1 MGIHNKMKFIK
12 YLFLIG
18 MVLFLFNACY
28 YDKKDQVYPQVVVAA
43 CDTANVSY
51 SVIVTNILNAN
62 CNSCH
67 GASANTLGAGIFL
80 NTYASVKPYINSG
93 RLVNSILQ
101 NGAASP
107 MPKNMAKMDVCSIN
121 KIIIWVNKG
130 AINN

>member
-51 SVIVTNILNAN
+51 SVTVTNILNAN

>member
-51 SVIVTNILNAN
+51 SVTMTNILNAN

-67 GASANTLGAGIFL
+67 GASANSLGAGIFL

-101 NGAASP
+101 NGSASP

-121 KIIIWVNKG
+121 KIILWVNKG

>member
-12 YLFLIG
+12 YIFLIG

-43 CDTANVSY
+43 CDTANVTY
-51 SVIVTNILNAN
+51 SVTVTNILNAN
-62 CNSCH
+62 CNNCH
-67 GASANTLGAGIFL
+67 GASANSLGAGIFL
-80 NTYASVKPYINSG
+80 NSYASVQPYISSG

-101 NGAASP
+101 NGSASS
-107 MPKNMAKMDVCSIN
+107 MPKNAAKLDVCSIN
-121 KIIIWVNKG
+121 KIILWVNKG